1 MGGPFARGTEI
12 GYFPYHWLVWRGPPR
27 RQTEL
32 SVHRIELVP
41 NGSLSWQTAAIF
53 FGSIASASLFIA
65 LVFAFQGYWPILPF
79 AGLELALLGWALWH
93 SMRKSR
99 QRDMLVLEPQ
109 RIVVE
114 KYRLDGHQRVEFPRV
129 WTRALL
135 EQGGHRHRPSRLFLR
150 GHGRSCEIGDFLTD
164 EERNSLQS
172 RLTELLA
179 ENGETGYAKP
189 VRL

>member
-1 MGGPFARGTEI
+1 M
-12 GYFPYHWLVWRGPPR
+12 
-27 RQTEL
+27 

-53 FGSIASASLFIA
+53 FGSIAGASLFIA

-79 AGLELALLGWALWH
+79 AGLELALLGWALRH

-99 QRDMLVLEPQ
+99 QRDMLLLEPQ

-129 WTRALL
+129 WTQARL
-135 EQGGHRHRPSRLFLR
+135 EPGGHRHHPSRLVLR
-150 GHGRSCEIGDFLTD
+150 GHGLSCEIGDFLTE
-164 EERNSLQS
+164 EERSSLQN
-172 RLTELLA
+172 RLAELLA
-179 ENGETGYAKP
+179 EGAGTGHGKP
-189 VRL
+189 VGL

>member
-1 MGGPFARGTEI
+1 M
-12 GYFPYHWLVWRGPPR
+12 
-27 RQTEL
+27 

-53 FGSIASASLFIA
+53 FGSIAGASLFIA
-65 LVFAFQGYWPILPF
+65 LVFVAQGYWPILPF
-79 AGLELALLGWALWH
+79 AGLELGLLGWALWH

-99 QRDMLVLEPQ
+99 QRDTLLLEPQ

-114 KYRLDGHQRVEFPRV
+114 KYRLNGHQRMEFPRS
-129 WTRALL
+129 WTQARL
-135 EQGGHRHRPSRLFLR
+135 EPSEHRHHPSRLVLR

-164 EERNSLQS
+164 DERASLQV

-179 ENGETGYAKP
+179 QGSGVVHGKP
-189 VRL
+189 AGL